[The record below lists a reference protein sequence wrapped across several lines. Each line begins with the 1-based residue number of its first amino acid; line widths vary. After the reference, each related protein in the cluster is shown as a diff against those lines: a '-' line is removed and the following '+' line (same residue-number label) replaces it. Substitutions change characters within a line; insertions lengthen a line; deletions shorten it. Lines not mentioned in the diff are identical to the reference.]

1 MSRRAVAAIQ
11 EYYTQRGLADHYFML
26 ANDPSSLYD
35 KEEFTRLSEKHMRL
49 AEISYDYIL
58 TNFKMDLDEASG
70 SIKEHLAKDFT
81 MEQAH

>member
-1 MSRRAVAAIQ
+1 MSRLAVAAVQ

-26 ANDPSSLYD
+26 ANDPSLDD
-35 KEEFTRLSEKHMRL
+35 KEEFTRISDKHMVL
-49 AEISYDYIL
+49 ANISYDYIL
-58 TNFKMDLDEASG
+58 TNFKMDLEEASG

>member
-1 MSRRAVAAIQ
+1 MSRLAVAAVQ

-26 ANDPSSLYD
+26 ANDPSLDD
-35 KEEFTRLSEKHMRL
+35 KEEFTRLSNKHMVL
-49 AEISYDYIL
+49 ANISYDYIL
-58 TNFKMDLDEASG
+58 TNFKMDLEEASG

>member
-1 MSRRAVAAIQ
+1 MSRLVVAAIN

-26 ANDPSSLYD
+26 ANDPSLDDSA
-35 KEEFTRLSEKHMRL
+35 EFTRLSEKHMRL

-81 MEQAH
+81 LEQAH

>member
-1 MSRRAVAAIQ
+1 MSRLAVAAVQ

-26 ANDPSSLYD
+26 ANDPSLDD
-35 KEEFTRLSEKHMRL
+35 KEEFTRLSDKHMVL
-49 AEISYDYIL
+49 ANISYDYIL
-58 TNFKMDLDEASG
+58 TNFKMDLEEDSG